1 MNKNELITTAT
12 SKTEL
17 PKKTMEKALNAILQS
32 IEEAMAKGDRIQLVG
47 FGTFESK
54 PRKAREGRNP
64 QTGET
69 IQIPATRVPI
79 FKAGKTLKT
88 AVENLPL

>member
-1 MNKNELITTAT
+1 MNKIDLVNTVVK
-12 SKTEL
+12 KTEMT
-17 PKKTMEKALNAILQS
+17 KKDAEKAVSAVLSS
-32 IEEAMAKGDRIQLVG
+32 IEEALSQGDKLQLVG

-69 IQIPATRVPI
+69 IQIEATRVPV
-79 FKAGKTLKT
+79 FKPGKVLKD
-88 AVENLPL
+88 AVAL